1 MNPYIEQLKKEM
13 QAYET
18 LCGKEDDF
26 PILRFLW
33 LSYSCFNPTDD
44 GQIQKCNDAL
54 SPIYQELSLPNA
66 DALSYLLLELCTAY
80 QRAAFLDGILLGA
93 HLVAELELQQ
103 S

>member
-1 MNPYIEQLKKEM
+1 MHSYIQQIKKEL
-13 QAYET
+13 QAYEI

-33 LSYSCFNPTDD
+33 QSYACYHPTDD

-54 SPIYQELSLPNA
+54 SPVLRELSAQNA
-66 DALSYLLLELCTAY
+66 DALSYLICDLCTAY

-93 HLVAELELQQ
+93 HLTQELELA
-103 S
+103 